1 MINWWREDLYIDWLE
16 VTFIVIV
23 VTILPECAIINYV
36 NKKEKDERK
45 KA

>member
-1 MINWWREDLYIDWLE
+1 MINWWREDLYLDWLE

-23 VTILPECAIINYV
+23 VALWTVCAIYNYV